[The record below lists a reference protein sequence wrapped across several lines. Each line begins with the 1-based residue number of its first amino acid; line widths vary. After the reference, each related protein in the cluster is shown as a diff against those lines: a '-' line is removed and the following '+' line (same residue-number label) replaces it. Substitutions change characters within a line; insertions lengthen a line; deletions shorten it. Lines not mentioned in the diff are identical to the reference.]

1 MIYII
6 DGNIAYNSDDC
17 SLSHLPTQES
27 LSLSISS
34 GRLFERLLNS
44 EGEVLPRET
53 LLTEVWDKYG
63 LRGSNSNLNQ
73 YLSILRRALAAYG
86 CENLIITVPKV
97 GIRLNTEIPITR
109 QSTTQEVA
117 SDMAAAVVAES
128 AIAGTDAFPLHKKR
142 KNSVWRS
149 WWPFQA
155 VILAVLVGS
164 IAWIWL
170 KSDTS
175 RQEISPVSVSL
186 PGGCNAIFVAGLDT
200 SERESIKKQILQIL
214 SENHQSCDAGTR
226 LYFNK
231 ITSLNPQNYGRTVL
245 SSCKL
250 NDSGHI
256 ISCNNF
262 YYLDWR
268 LD

>member
-6 DGNIAYNSDDC
+6 DGSIAYNSDDC

-44 EGEVLPRET
+44 DGEILPRDT

-86 CENLIITVPKV
+86 CENLIITIPKV

-109 QSTTQEVA
+109 
-117 SDMAAAVVAES
+117 ES
-128 AIAGTDAFPLHKKR
+128 AISEGVPDATTAIIEEQAIKSPEAFQPHKKGAKSSR
-142 KNSVWRS
+142 GSRWQLK
-149 WWPFQA
+149 A
-155 VILAVLVGS
+155 ATLAILLGV

-170 KSDTS
+170 KSYS
-175 RQEISPVSVSL
+175 SEQEISPVSVSL
-186 PGGCNAIFVAGLDT
+186 PGGCSAVFVAGLDVG
-200 SERESIKKQILQIL
+200 ERESVKKQILQML
-214 SENHQSCDAGTR
+214 KENHQSCDASRR
-226 LYFNK
+226 LYFDKN
-231 ITSLNPQNYGRTVL
+231 TSFNTQNYGRTIL
-245 SSCKL
+245 SSCRL
-250 NDSGHI
+250 NDSGHV
-256 ISCNNF
+256 ISCDNF

>member
-6 DGNIAYNSDDC
+6 DGSIAYNSDDC
-17 SLSHLPTQES
+17 TLSHLPTQES

-44 EGEVLPRET
+44 DGEILPRDT

-86 CENLIITVPKV
+86 CENLIITIPKV
-97 GIRLNTEIPITR
+97 GIRLNTEIMIERESGAAEIIPEAPT
-109 QSTTQEVA
+109 VA
-117 SDMAAAVVAES
+117 DATGIASPES
-128 AIAGTDAFPLHKKR
+128 ATPEKPLSR
-142 KNSVWRS
+142 TSRPGAWL
-149 WWPFQA
+149 FA
-155 VILAVLVGS
+155 ILILALLIGGAGWGYLALNS
-164 IAWIWL
+164 
-170 KSDTS
+170 S
-175 RQEISPVSVSL
+175 RQEISPVSTTL
-186 PGGCNAIFVAGLDT
+186 PGGCSVVFLAGLDMG
-200 SERESIKKQILQIL
+200 ERQSVEKQILQMQR
-214 SENHQSCDAGTR
+214 ENHQPCNASQR
-226 LYFNK
+226 FYFDKN
-231 ITSLNPQNYGRTVL
+231 TSFNPQNYGRTIL

-250 NDSGHI
+250 NDSGHV
-256 ISCNNF
+256 ISCDNF

>member
-6 DGNIAYNSDDC
+6 DGSIAYNSDDC

-44 EGEVLPRET
+44 DGEILPRDT

-86 CENLIITVPKV
+86 CENLIITIPKV

-109 QSTTQEVA
+109 ESTRSQLLPDTT
-117 SDMAAAVVAES
+117 AAVVAEPVS
-128 AIAGTDAFPLHKKR
+128 ENPHVSQPPENR
-142 KNSVWRS
+142 MNSVWRS
-149 WWPFQA
+149 RGRFTTA
-155 VILAVLVGS
+155 LLAMLASVL
-164 IAWIWL
+164 IWTWL
-170 KSDTS
+170 RSDS
-175 RQEISPVSVSL
+175 SEQEISPVSVSL
-186 PGGCNAIFVAGLDT
+186 PGGCNAVFVAGLDVG
-200 SERESIKKQILQIL
+200 ERESVKKQILQML
-214 SENHQSCDAGTR
+214 RENHQSCDASRR
-226 LYFNK
+226 LYFDKN
-231 ITSLNPQNYGRTVL
+231 TSFNPQNYGRTIL

-250 NDSGHI
+250 NDSGHV
-256 ISCNNF
+256 ISCDNF